1 MALSIVSN
9 QAASIATR
17 SLGQSNEAATATA
30 EKLSSGKRINSAAD
44 DAAGSAIAA
53 RLSAEVAGLQ
63 QAGVNAGQASSLL
76 QIADGA
82 FQNVEDILTR
92 AKSLSVQAGS
102 DQISDQE
109 RAFLD
114 QEFQALKGEIDRI
127 AGDTEFNGS
136 KLVNGDI
143 DVDINSNVNG
153 ASRITGI
160 ATTGGGTGAI
170 NTAGGSASFNS
181 DLADMSGFQG
191 INFNGVQLGES
202 MTVTQTDGGAMV
214 ADFIRTG
221 AANLNVMATGTTGG
235 VGTTG
240 MAVLTFNATAGVMT
254 TGGGTSARMFTFMQ
268 TLTTGTGM
276 TATAMI
282 GSNATF
288 ELAVAAGGGAMGTLD
303 VMGPVTLTAQPPAG
317 SDSFAGS
324 VTIMLTG
331 NYGTQM
337 TNAASGATETNGNN
351 QAVLFNGRENTDFT
365 FKVGTGVT
373 EAEDEISVSIG
384 GITTRA
390 LELDGVDISS
400 KDNADSASIAVSDAI
415 NSLQEKRSEVGA
427 AQNRL
432 DFASQN
438 VELTRENQ
446 EAARSE
452 LEDLNVA
459 KAITEFSQQ
468 QLLVQAG
475 TSTLSQANSLPQ
487 NLLQLFR

>member
-17 SLGQSNEAATATA
+17 SLEQANNAATATA

-102 DQISDQE
+102 EQISDQE

-114 QEFQALKGEIDRI
+114 QEFQSLKDEIDRI
-127 AGDTEFNGS
+127 ANDTEFNGAN
-136 KLVNGDI
+136 LVNGDVEGF
-143 DVDINSNVNG
+143 VDGG
-153 ASRITGI
+153 ASVTITKDVV
-160 ATTGGGTGAI
+160 GGGTGMATVMSLS
-170 NTAGGSASFNS
+170 TA
-181 DLADMSGFQG
+181 GFQG
-191 INFNGVQLGES
+191 IAAMGLQLSSGSMSALSGNATAPVQLGS
-202 MTVTQTDGGAMV
+202 
-214 ADFIRTG
+214 
-221 AANLNVMATGTTGG
+221 VMYATGNGG
-235 VGTTG
+235 FQIGG
-240 MAVLTFNATAGVMT
+240 LNVMT
-254 TGGGTSARMFTFMQ
+254 TGGASTAANFTGNLQ
-268 TLTTGTGM
+268 DADGNTL
-276 TATAMI
+276 A
-282 GSNATF
+282 
-288 ELAVAAGGGAMGTLD
+288 GTLAITMD
-303 VMGPVTLTAQPPAG
+303 ARITLMATNTMVDGTITVSIGTAFAPAADITVADG
-317 SDSFAGS
+317 AGF
-324 VTIMLTG
+324 TG
-331 NYGTQM
+331 AEAMNF
-337 TNAASGATETNGNN
+337 S
-351 QAVLFNGRENTDFT
+351 
-365 FKVGTGVT
+365 FKVGTGT
-373 EAEDEISVSIG
+373 TASEDEISVDIG
-384 GITTRA
+384 GITNQA
-390 LELDGVDISS
+390 LGLSNASIDS
-400 KDNADSASIAVSDAI
+400 KANADTASDLVSSAIDA
-415 NSLQEKRSEVGA
+415 LQAKRSDVGA

-438 VELTRENQ
+438 VDLARENQ